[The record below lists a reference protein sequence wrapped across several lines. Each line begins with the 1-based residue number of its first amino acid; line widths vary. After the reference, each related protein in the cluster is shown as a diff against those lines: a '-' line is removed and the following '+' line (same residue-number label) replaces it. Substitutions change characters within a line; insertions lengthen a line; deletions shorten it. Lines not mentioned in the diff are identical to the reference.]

1 MREELRPLEGQLVIV
16 TGRVNNHQHRPQGH
30 YDTCLRDIE
39 VHPFDPARPAIS
51 PNPIQL
57 DHLWFLEPPII
68 SKVGSQK
75 IYMGRVSFYTRSD
88 GSLDIGINPIKAM
101 CLNYGVEHILRK
113 GLAMSR
119 DERAEFSAGV
129 FRFLL
134 DEVEQ
139 GRAFFWSNQSS
150 TLDFLIDAGKAAKR
164 LRDERE
170 LNEAARLS
178 SQMAV
183 IKRRNPVQSTP
194 CIPFL

>member
-1 MREELRPLEGQLVIV
+1 MRDELRPLEGQLVIV

-68 SKVGSQK
+68 SKVGSEK
-75 IYMGRVSFYTRSD
+75 MYMGRVSFYTRSD
-88 GSLDIGINPIKAM
+88 GSLDIGINPIKSM
-101 CLNYGVEHILRK
+101 CLDHAIDDIFRS
-113 GLAMSR
+113 GLAMNR
-119 DERAEFSAGV
+119 DDRADFTAGV
-129 FRFLL
+129 FRFLFK
-134 DEVEQ
+134 EVEQ
-139 GRAFFWSNQSS
+139 GRAFLWSERMS
-150 TLDFLIDAGKAAKR
+150 TVEFLIDAGKAAKR
-164 LRDERE
+164 LREERD

-178 SQMAV
+178 SQMAL